1 MPMFITL
8 PAIVLLVMMSGL
20 FSGLTLGLMGLDLIG
35 LQIVQKGDDAT
46 LAKCA
51 TKIAPL
57 RENGNLLLCTLL
69 LGNVAV
75 NSALSILTAGIASGV
90 SGFFI
95 STTLIVIFGE
105 IIPQASC
112 SRYALQIGART
123 VPVVQVLMYSP
134 LYLITKPM
142 SIVLDWALGQEM
154 GTVYSRTEVLEM
166 LKLQIRLGACDAN
179 EGEIARQVA
188 EGAMSF

>member
-105 IIPQASC
+105 ILPQAAC
-112 SRYALQIGART
+112 SRYALQVGART
-123 VPVVQVLMYSP
+123 VPLVKFLVALFFVV
-134 LYLITKPM
+134 TKPM
-142 SIVLDWALGQEM
+142 SIVLDWLLGREM
-154 GTVYSRTEVLEM
+154 GTVYSHEELKEM
-166 LKLQIRLGACDAN
+166 VKLQISLGAADQ
-179 EGEIARQVA
+179 EQGEMTR
-188 EGAMSF
+188 